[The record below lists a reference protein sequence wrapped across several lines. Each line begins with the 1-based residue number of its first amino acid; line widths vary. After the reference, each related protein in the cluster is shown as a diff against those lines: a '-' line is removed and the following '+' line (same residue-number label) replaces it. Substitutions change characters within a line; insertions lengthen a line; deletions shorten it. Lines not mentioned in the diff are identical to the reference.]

1 MLTNNFKH
9 LLKLYVCRTTYILE
23 GLCVI
28 ARLNILVVLYVH
40 DL

>member
-9 LLKLYVCRTTYILE
+9 LLKLYVCRTYILE